1 VECWKTRPFYRQ
13 LQNISHACTK
23 GIYSSNCLLNKTTN
37 NLVMS
42 TALSNKSGPTS
53 FLKISQLNAPQLA
66 TLPYILVQHSPSFMA
81 LVMHKTDEWRKSIN
95 AIAEY

>member
-1 VECWKTRPFYRQ
+1 
-13 LQNISHACTK
+13 
-23 GIYSSNCLLNKTTN
+23 
-37 NLVMS
+37 MS

-53 FLKISQLNAPQLA
+53 FLKISQLNAQLA
-66 TLPYILVQHSPSFMA
+66 TPPYILVQHSPSFMA

>member
-1 VECWKTRPFYRQ
+1 MECWKTRSFHLQ
-13 LQNISHACTK
+13 LQNVSQACTK

-42 TALSNKSGPTS
+42 RALSNKSGPTS

-66 TLPYILVQHSPSFMA
+66 TPPYILVQHSPSFMA
-81 LVMHKTDEWRKSIN
+81 LVMDKTDEWRKSIN
-95 AIAEY
+95 AIADY